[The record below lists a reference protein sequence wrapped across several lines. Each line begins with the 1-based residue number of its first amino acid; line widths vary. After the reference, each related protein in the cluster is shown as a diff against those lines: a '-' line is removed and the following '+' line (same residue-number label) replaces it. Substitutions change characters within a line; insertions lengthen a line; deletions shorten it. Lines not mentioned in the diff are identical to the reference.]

1 MLHDPFPYLPIQQ
14 YTAPLA
20 GRMSHD
26 HGSHT
31 SDASS
36 TADMGDQ
43 FCDGDGT
50 VMLMGFQSA
59 TSASV
64 SCILFLF
71 EGAGVDTKT
80 KYVFAALGA
89 FCMGFAN
96 EMIRYGRDRMAK
108 TSGVCVGSDMKATLA
123 FAVQMFLAY
132 MLMLLVMLYEY
143 VILIMIISGLAA
155 GHLVTLR
162 LSAGRR
168 RAALKDGATEASG
181 AAGNSGTP
189 CCNSATQA

>member
-1 MLHDPFPYLPIQQ
+1 
-14 YTAPLA
+14 
-20 GRMSHD
+20 MSHD
-26 HGSHT
+26 HGSHS

-36 TADMGDQ
+36 MASSMSDMGDQ
-43 FCDGDGT
+43 FCNGDGT

-64 SCILFLF
+64 NCILFLF

-80 KYVFAALGA
+80 KYAFAALGA

-108 TSGVCVGSDMKATLA
+108 TSDVSLASDLKMTAA
-123 FAVQMFLAY
+123 FAVQMYLAY

-143 VILIMIISGLAA
+143 VILIMIISGLAT
-155 GHLVTLR
+155 GHLLTLR
-162 LSAGRR
+162 WSAGRR
-168 RAALKDGATEASG
+168 RAALRDAGAKTPPEVMGS
-181 AAGNSGTP
+181 SGTP
-189 CCNSATQA
+189 CCNTDTVA